1 MLQNPVFSMLLLL
14 LANLV
19 FGLFL
24 QEHQSSQLYWIIA
37 IAYIAVE
44 CGVLSIAWRPTRNF
58 ILLGFKSDLGYS
70 LMALGIASFA
80 VVVVAW
86 VQISS
91 YFFMLWAAALLL
103 RIKLYTYRVNTA
115 VSFLIM
121 LFVSLL
127 GLGAS
132 WLPTLVKT
140 RQIATITTA
149 ITSAIT

>member
-1 MLQNPVFSMLLLL
+1 MLQNPAFSMLLLL

-24 QEHQSSQLYWIIA
+24 QEHQSLQIHWIIA
-37 IAYIAVE
+37 IGYIALE
-44 CGVLSIAWRPTRNF
+44 CGILSIAWRPTRDF
-58 ILLGFKSDLGYS
+58 ILLGFKSDMGYS

-86 VQISS
+86 IQISS

-103 RIKLYTYRVNTA
+103 RIKLYTYRVNTV

-121 LFVSLL
+121 LLISLL
-127 GLGAS
+127 GLGIS
-132 WLPTLVKT
+132 WVPALIKT
-140 RQIATITTA
+140 GKIATTL
-149 ITSAIT
+149 

>member
-24 QEHQSSQLYWIIA
+24 REHQSSQLYWILA
-37 IAYIAVE
+37 IAYITLK
-44 CGVLSIAWRPTRNF
+44 CGVLSIVWRPTRNF
-58 ILLGFKSDLGYS
+58 LLLGFKSDLGYT
-70 LMALGIASFA
+70 LMAVGIAFFA

-86 VQISS
+86 IQISS
-91 YFFMLWAAALLL
+91 YFFVLWAAALLL
-103 RIKLYTYRVNTA
+103 RINLYTYRVNTIL
-115 VSFLIM
+115 SFLIM
-121 LFVSLL
+121 LLISLL

-140 RQIATITTA
+140 GQIAA
-149 ITSAIT
+149 VTSAIA